1 MAKRHLRQGG
11 DFMLGEV
18 INPYHL
24 QVASFIMINI
34 ILGLSIYITLSSGQ
48 LSLGNAG
55 FMGIGAYTSALLT
68 IHYDVPII
76 IGIIAG
82 ALVAGICGILIGIPS
97 LRLTGV
103 YLAIA
108 TLGFGE
114 VIRVFFVN
122 WESLTNGAVGISG
135 IPHIGRELFRFF
147 KEAGFDPGMIGLKN
161 NQFVYLLVLILLVV
175 INILLVWFLIRQ
187 KNSRVG
193 RAFASIKMDEK
204 AAEAMGIN
212 VTYYK
217 VLSFTQGAVLSG
229 FAGALFAHVM
239 AYISPADFS
248 YHRAV
253 EILIFA
259 VFGGS
264 EVIWGAVFGATFM
277 TIMPEVLR
285 FISEYRYVIYGLIL
299 ILMMAFRPQGLI
311 DVSILQRLK
320 FMLPKRRSSHGS
332 KYKKHQ

>member
-1 MAKRHLRQGG
+1 MAKRQQQVG
-11 DFMLGEV
+11 DIMLGEF
-18 INPYHL
+18 INPYYL
-24 QVASFIMINI
+24 QVGSFILINI
-34 ILGLSIYITLSSGQ
+34 ILGLSIYVTLSSGQ
-48 LSLGNAG
+48 LSLGSAG

-68 IHYDVPII
+68 LNFDVPII

-82 ALVAGICGILIGIPS
+82 ALMAGIFGLIVGIPS
-97 LRLTGV
+97 LRLSGV

-122 WESLTNGAVGISG
+122 WESVTKGAVGISG
-135 IPHIGRELFRFF
+135 IPQMGREIFRML
-147 KEAGFDPGMIGLKN
+147 KDVGFDPAVLGLKP
-161 NQFVYLLVLILLVV
+161 NQFVFLIVFVILLLICIFV
-175 INILLVWFLIRQ
+175 VWFIIRQ
-187 KNSRVG
+187 NHSRVG

-204 AAEAMGIN
+204 AAESMGIN
-212 VTYYK
+212 ITYYK
-217 VLSFTQGAVLSG
+217 VLAFFQGAVISG

-264 EVIWGAVFGATFM
+264 EVIVGAIFGATFL
-277 TIMPEVLR
+277 TLMPEMLR
-285 FISEYRYVIYGLIL
+285 FIAEYRYMIYGLIL
-299 ILMMAFRPQGLI
+299 ILMMAFRPQGII
-311 DVSILQRLK
+311 DIQVLHWFQKLK
-320 FMLPKRRSSHGS
+320 RPKRRV
-332 KYKKHQ
+332 

>member
-1 MAKRHLRQGG
+1 MLG
-11 DFMLGEV
+11 DF
-18 INPYHL
+18 INPYYL

-34 ILGLSIYITLSSGQ
+34 ILGLSIYVTLSSGQ

-68 IHYDVPII
+68 INYDMPIVV
-76 IGIIAG
+76 GVIAG
-82 ALVAGICGILIGIPS
+82 ALAAGIIGILIGIPS

-114 VIRVFFVN
+114 VIRVFLIN
-122 WESLTNGAVGISG
+122 WESLTKGAVGLSG
-135 IPHIGRELFRFF
+135 IPQIGRELLKFFRD
-147 KEAGFDPGMIGLKN
+147 AGFNPLSIGLKN
-161 NQFVYLLVLILLVV
+161 NQFVYLLVLILLVI
-175 INILLVWFLIRQ
+175 INILLIWFLIRQ
-187 KNSRVG
+187 NKSRVG
-193 RAFASIKMDEK
+193 RAFAAIKMDEK

-212 VTYYK
+212 ITYYK
-217 VLSFTQGAVLSG
+217 VLSFVQGAVISG

-239 AYISPADFS
+239 GYISPADFS

-264 EVIWGAVFGATFM
+264 EVIWGSIFGASFM
-277 TIMPEVLR
+277 TLMPEVLR
-285 FISEYRYVIYGLIL
+285 FISEYRYMIYGAIL
-299 ILMMAFRPQGLI
+299 ILMMAFRPQGII
-311 DVSILQRLK
+311 DVNLLQKLQ
-320 FMLPKRRSSHGS
+320 LPKRGGKHGS
-332 KYKKHQ
+332 KHQKHL

>member
-1 MAKRHLRQGG
+1 
-11 DFMLGEV
+11 MLGELL
-18 INPYHL
+18 NPYYL
-24 QVASFIMINI
+24 QVGSFILINI
-34 ILGLSIYITLSSGQ
+34 ILGLSIYVTLSSGQ

-68 IHYDVPII
+68 LNFDVPIF
-76 IGIIAG
+76 IGVIAG
-82 ALVAGICGILIGIPS
+82 AIVAGLLGLIVGIPS
-97 LRLTGV
+97 LRLQGV

-122 WESLTNGAVGISG
+122 WESVTKGAVGISG
-135 IPHIGRELFRFF
+135 IPQIGREVFRVL
-147 KEAGFDPGMIGLKN
+147 KDAGFDPAVIGLKN
-161 NQFVYLLVLILLVV
+161 NQFVFLVVFVILLI
-175 INILLVWFLIRQ
+175 INILVVWFIIRQ
-187 KNSRVG
+187 NHSRVG

-204 AAEAMGIN
+204 AAESMGIN
-212 VTYYK
+212 ITYYK
-217 VLSFTQGAVLSG
+217 VLAFVQGAVISG

-264 EVIWGAVFGATFM
+264 EVIVGAIFGATFM
-277 TIMPEVLR
+277 TLMPEVLR
-285 FISEYRYVIYGLIL
+285 FISEYRYMIYGLIL
-299 ILMMAFRPQGLI
+299 ILMMAFRPQGII
-311 DVSILQRLK
+311 DNNVLHWFQKLK
-320 FMLPKRRSSHGS
+320 RPKRGVEHGS
-332 KYKKHQ
+332 GNQKHL